1 MRLDAA
7 LAALPLIAILRGI
20 APDDVIPVATALHD
34 AGFRCIEVPL
44 NSPDPLTSI
53 HALAAHFGESALIG
67 AGTVLTAT
75 DVDRVAAAGGRIIIS
90 PNCDVAVITAT
101 KAAGLQ
107 SLPAYFTPSE
117 AFRAID
123 AGADALKLFPAEAAG
138 PAALKAVRAVL
149 PAGFPIIPV
158 GGIDQT
164 NMAAYR
170 AAGAAGFGIG
180 STLYT
185 PGRSADEVSQ
195 RAKVLVDAL
204 RGTHRS

>member
-1 MRLDAA
+1 VRLNAV
-7 LAALPLIAILRGI
+7 LAELPLIAILRGI
-20 APDDVIPVATALHD
+20 TPDEVIPVATAIHE

-53 HALAAHFGESALIG
+53 GALAAHFGESALIG
-67 AGTVLTAT
+67 AGTVLTAA
-75 DVDRVAAAGGRIIIS
+75 DVERVAAAGGRIIIS
-90 PNCDVAVITAT
+90 PNCDVAVIAAT

-149 PAGFPIIPV
+149 PMGFPLIPV
-158 GGIDQT
+158 GGIDQAS
-164 NMAAYR
+164 MAAYR

-180 STLYT
+180 STLYA
-185 PGRSADEVSQ
+185 PGRSVDDVSQ
-195 RAKVLVDAL
+195 RARALVDAF
-204 RGTHRS
+204 RSVQAL